1 MKSTWFEITSAQR
14 EVLQQA
20 KQGGRVALVY
30 HLQVRDNAAYD
41 NWLQKSIDLLE
52 SMAGSRLFMIS
63 VDPAPREGMLVDE
76 IIIDEYPSTGT
87 ALKFVAAI
95 QADLSDCCHFVT
107 VLAIQPE
114 PPLKLRVVRIIAWL
128 MHFLRGIHDSGIPT
142 ANWKAENTAVWPDDR
157 QMAVAR
163 EQDLDRPLL
172 VYNLNKNRKV
182 AQYPDVLPGSQTCS
196 GEEAYER
203 YSKIAGAQMLRRGA
217 YPVYGGKPL
226 GLLIGGDDSMLADNW
241 SKFNLVYYPQRRNLL
256 AMIES
261 DEFKSGCHHRDAGLE
276 RVAIFM
282 GNDKR
287 AVAAE

>member
-1 MKSTWFEITSAQR
+1 MKSTRFQITATQR
-14 EVLQQA
+14 DRLQRA
-20 KQGGRVALVY
+20 TQGGRVALVY
-30 HLQVRDNAAYD
+30 HLQVRDGAAYD
-41 NWLQKSIDLLE
+41 NWLKKSIDLLE
-52 SMAGSRLFMIS
+52 SLAGSRLFMMA
-63 VDPAPREGMLVDE
+63 VDPAPREGLLVDE
-76 IIIDEYPSTGT
+76 IIIDEYASSGT
-87 ALKFVAAI
+87 ALQFVAAT
-95 QADLSDCCHFVT
+95 QADLTDCCHFVA

-114 PPLKLRVVRIIAWL
+114 PPIKLRVVRILAWF
-128 MHFLRGIHDSGIPT
+128 MHLLRGIHDSGIPT

-182 AQYPDVLPGSQTCS
+182 AQYHDVSPGYRPCS

-217 YPVYGGKPL
+217 YPVYGGKP
-226 GLLIGGDDSMLADNW
+226 IGILMGGHDSMLADNW

-261 DEFKSGCHHRDAGLE
+261 DEFKTGQHHREAGLE

-282 GNDKR
+282 GSDKR
-287 AVAAE
+287 ALIA